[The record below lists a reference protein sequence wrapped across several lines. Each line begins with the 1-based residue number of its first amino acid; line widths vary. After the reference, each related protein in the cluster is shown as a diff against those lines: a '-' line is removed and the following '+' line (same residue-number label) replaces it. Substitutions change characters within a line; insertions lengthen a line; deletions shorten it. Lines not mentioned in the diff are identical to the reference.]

1 MKNDLT
7 YYMKLRYKTVITPI
21 PEDEGGGFEASIPQ
35 LGSYAFIGEGETS
48 GEALKDLEKTKR
60 EYFKEFMKKGIEI
73 PEPDEPTKEFRGDF
87 LLRMPKFLHRDLYLA
102 AKENEVSL
110 NQYMNYLLTKSMT
123 LDSLE
128 KKIGELAQEVKQLS
142 KKVTRV
148 PEADI
153 VEWIEQPSQP
163 AEQTFF
169 TRGVADFGVWHN
181 AGCVSAYGVGIT
193 SDVGSFYPLPMTFE
207 KKKKIDLIETLSQ
220 QEE

>member
-7 YYMKLRYKTVITPI
+7 YYAKLRYKTVITPI

-128 KKIGELAQEVKQLS
+128 KKIEELSQEIKQLPE
-142 KKVTRV
+142 KINKA
-148 PEADI
+148 PEASSI
-153 VEWIEQPSQP
+153 EWGGQPPRLVSVV
-163 AEQTFF
+163 TN
-169 TRGVADFGVWHN
+169 TADFGMPADFDNQTYLMHE
-181 AGCVSAYGVGIT
+181 S
-193 SDVGSFYPLPMTFE
+193 SE
-207 KKKKIDLIETLSQ
+207 RKKKIDTLETFLQ

>member
-35 LGSYAFIGEGETS
+35 LGSYAFIGQGETS

-60 EYFKEFMKKGIEI
+60 EYFKKFMKKGIEI

-128 KKIGELAQEVKQLS
+128 KKIIKLSQEIKQLPEKIS
-142 KKVTRV
+142 KA
-148 PEADI
+148 PEASS
-153 VEWIEQPSQP
+153 VEWRGQPWRVVSVV
-163 AEQTFF
+163 TN
-169 TRGVADFGVWHN
+169 TADFGI
-181 AGCVSAYGVGIT
+181 SADFDNRIY
-193 SDVGSFYPLPMTFE
+193 SMRESLE
-207 KKKKIDLIETLSQ
+207 KNKKIDTLETFLQ